1 MKLLN
6 GITYAHEHITIDLSG
21 PKKDE
26 DCKLDNME
34 ETIKELKELKSKG
47 VCNIIDVTN
56 RGMGRNIEF
65 LTKVKEETGINI
77 LSSTGYYKSPFFP
90 EEVYKLN
97 IKQLAHIMLT
107 EIRDGIDNS
116 GIKADII
123 GEIGTSKEEI
133 TPDEEKVFK
142 AASIVH
148 VETGRPIVTHTTL
161 GNLGMEQMRLFKEY
175 GVNLEKVVI
184 SHVDLSGNL
193 DYILRLID
201 KGVNVAFD
209 TIGKIKYQPEE
220 LRVNL
225 LKELTRRGL
234 SEKIVLSMDITR
246 KSHLKYLNGLGYSYL
261 LDDFVPLLRKSGI
274 SEVDVDNMI
283 KNNALRIYE

>member
-21 PKKDE
+21 PKKDD
-26 DCKLDNME
+26 DCKLDTIE

-56 RGMGRNIEF
+56 RGMGRNAPF

-90 EEVYKLN
+90 EEVYKLS
-97 IKQLAHIMLT
+97 IKELAHIMFMEIT
-107 EIRDGIDNS
+107 EGIDKS
-116 GIKADII
+116 GIKAEVI
-123 GEIGTSKEEI
+123 GEIGTSKDNISPE
-133 TPDEEKVFK
+133 EEKVFR
-142 AASIVH
+142 AASRVH
-148 VETGRPIVTHTTL
+148 VETGKPIVTHTTL
-161 GNLGMEQMRLFKEY
+161 GTLGMQQINIFKEY
-175 GVNLEKVVI
+175 GVNLDKVVI

-201 KGVNVAFD
+201 QGVNVAFD
-209 TIGKIKYQPEE
+209 TIGKINYQPEDV
-220 LRVNL
+220 RVSL
-225 LKELTRRGL
+225 LKELTKRGL

-246 KSHLKYLNGLGYSYL
+246 KSHLKYLNGLGYLYL
-261 LDDFVPLLRKSGI
+261 LEKFVPLLKRGGI
-274 SEVDVDNMI
+274 SEAHIDNMI
-283 KNNALRIYE
+283 KNNAPRIYE

>member
-1 MKLLN
+1 VKLLN

-26 DCKLDNME
+26 DCKLYNIE

-97 IKQLAHIMLT
+97 IKELAHIMLM
-107 EIRDGIDNS
+107 EIREGIDNS

-123 GEIGTSKEEI
+123 GEIGTSKDNI
-133 TPDEEKVFK
+133 TPDEEKVFR

-161 GNLGMEQMRLFKEY
+161 GNLGMEQIKLFKEY
-175 GVNLEKVVI
+175 GVNLDKVVI
-184 SHVDLSGNL
+184 SHVGLSGDL
-193 DYILRLID
+193 DYILRIID

-225 LKELTRRGL
+225 LKELTKRGL
-234 SEKIVLSMDITR
+234 SQKIVLSMDITR

-261 LDDFVPLLRKSGI
+261 LDDFLPLLRMGGI
-274 SEVDVDNMI
+274 SEAQIDNMI
-283 KNNALRIYE
+283 VNNAPRIYE

>member
-21 PKKDE
+21 PKKDD
-26 DCKLDNME
+26 DCKLDTIE
-34 ETIKELKELKSKG
+34 ETIKELRVLKSKG
-47 VCNIIDVTN
+47 VCNIIDVTT
-56 RGMGRNIEF
+56 RGMGRNVEY

-90 EEVYKLN
+90 EEVYKLRT
-97 IKQLAHIMLT
+97 QELAHIMFM
-107 EIRDGIDNS
+107 EITAGIDKS
-116 GIKADII
+116 GVKAEVI
-123 GEIGTSKEEI
+123 GEIGTSKDNISPE
-133 TPDEEKVFK
+133 EEKVFR
-142 AASIVH
+142 AASMVH
-148 VETGRPIVTHTTL
+148 VDTGKPIVTHTTL
-161 GNLGMEQMRLFKEY
+161 GTMGMEQINIFKEY
-175 GVNLEKVVI
+175 GVNLDKVVI

-209 TIGKIKYQPEE
+209 TIGKINYQPEDM
-220 LRVNL
+220 RVSL
-225 LKELTRRGL
+225 LKELTKRGL

-261 LDDFVPLLRKSGI
+261 LEKFVPLLKKCGI
-274 SEVDVDNMI
+274 SDAHVDNMI
-283 KNNALRIYE
+283 KNNAPRIYE

>member
-6 GITYAHEHITIDLSG
+6 GITYAHEHMTIDLSG

-26 DCKLDNME
+26 DCKLDTME

-56 RGMGRNIEF
+56 RGMGRNVEF

-90 EEVYKLN
+90 EEVYKLS
-97 IKQLAHIMLT
+97 IKELEHIMLM
-107 EIRDGIDNS
+107 EITDGIDNT
-116 GIKADII
+116 GIKAEII
-123 GEIGTSKEEI
+123 GEIGTSKDNIFPEE
-133 TPDEEKVFK
+133 ERVFR
-142 AASIVH
+142 AASMVH
-148 VETGRPIVTHTTL
+148 VETGKPIITHTTL
-161 GNLGMEQMRLFKEY
+161 GTLGLEQLKIFKEY
-175 GVNLEKVVI
+175 GVNLDKVVI
-184 SHVDLSGNL
+184 SHVDLSGDL

-201 KGVNVAFD
+201 KGANVAFD
-209 TIGKIKYQPEE
+209 TIGKINYQPEDV
-220 LRVNL
+220 RVNL
-225 LKELTRRGL
+225 LKELSKRGL

-261 LDDFVPLLRKSGI
+261 LDNFVPLLRKGDI
-274 SEVDVDNMI
+274 SEAQIDNMI
-283 KNNALRIYE
+283 KNNAPRIYE

>member
-21 PKKDE
+21 PKKDD

-34 ETIKELKELKSKG
+34 ETIKELKQLKSKG

-56 RGMGRNIEF
+56 RGMGRNVEY
-65 LTKVKEETGINI
+65 LTKVSEETGINI

-90 EEVYKLN
+90 DEVFKLS
-97 IKQLAHIMLT
+97 IKELAHIMLM
-107 EIRDGIDNS
+107 EIREGIDNT

-123 GEIGTSKEEI
+123 GEIGTSKDYI
-133 TPDEEKVFK
+133 TPEEDKVFR

-161 GNLGMEQMRLFKEY
+161 GNLGMEQIKLFKEY
-175 GVNLEKVVI
+175 GVNLDKVVI

-209 TIGKIKYQPEE
+209 TIGKINYQPEQV
-220 LRVNL
+220 RVNL
-225 LKELTRRGL
+225 LKELTKRGL
-234 SEKIVLSMDITR
+234 SEKIVLSVDITR
-246 KSHLKYLNGLGYSYL
+246 KSHLKYLNGLGYLYL
-261 LDDFVPLLRKSGI
+261 LQEFVPLLKMEGI
-274 SEVDVDNMI
+274 SDVHINNMI
-283 KNNALRIYE
+283 KNNAPRIYE

>member
-26 DCKLDNME
+26 DCKLYNIE

-97 IKQLAHIMLT
+97 IKELAHIMLM
-107 EIRDGIDNS
+107 EIREGIDNS

-123 GEIGTSKEEI
+123 GEIGTSKDNI
-133 TPDEEKVFK
+133 TPDEEKVFR

-161 GNLGMEQMRLFKEY
+161 GNLGMEQIKLFKEY
-175 GVNLEKVVI
+175 GVNLDKVVI
-184 SHVDLSGNL
+184 SHVGLSGDL
-193 DYILRLID
+193 DYILRIID

-225 LKELTRRGL
+225 LKELTKRGL
-234 SEKIVLSMDITR
+234 SQKIVLSMDITR

-261 LDDFVPLLRKSGI
+261 LDDFLPLLRMGGI
-274 SEVDVDNMI
+274 SEAQIDNMI
-283 KNNALRIYE
+283 VNNAPRIYE

>member
-34 ETIKELKELKSKG
+34 ETIKELRELKSKG

-56 RGMGRNIEF
+56 RGMGRNVEF
-65 LTKVKEETGINI
+65 LAKVSEETGINI

-90 EEVYKLN
+90 GEVYKLN
-97 IKQLAHIMLT
+97 IKELAHIMLM
-107 EIRDGIDNS
+107 EIREGIENS

-123 GEIGTSKEEI
+123 GEIGTSKDNI
-133 TPDEEKVFK
+133 TPEEEKVFR
-142 AASIVH
+142 AAAMVH

-161 GNLGMEQMRLFKEY
+161 GNLGMEQIKLFKEY
-175 GVNLEKVVI
+175 GVNLDKVVI
-184 SHVDLSGNL
+184 SHVALSGDL

-201 KGVNVAFD
+201 SGVNVAFD
-209 TIGKIKYQPEE
+209 TIGKIKYQPEA
-220 LRVNL
+220 LRVDL
-225 LKELTRRGL
+225 LKELTKRGL

-246 KSHLKYLNGLGYSYL
+246 KSHLKYLKGIGYSYL
-261 LDDFVPLLRKSGI
+261 LDDFVPLLRKGGI
-274 SEVDVDNMI
+274 SEAQINNMLV
-283 KNNALRIYE
+283 NNAPSIYE

>member
-26 DCKLDNME
+26 DCKLDAME
-34 ETIKELKELKSKG
+34 ETIKELRELKSKG
-47 VCNIIDVTN
+47 VCNIIDLTN
-56 RGMGRNIEF
+56 RGMGRKVEF
-65 LTKVKEETGINI
+65 VTKVKEETGINI

-97 IKQLAHIMLT
+97 IKELAHIMLM
-107 EIRDGIDNS
+107 EIREGIENS

-123 GEIGTSKEEI
+123 GEIGTSKDNI
-133 TPDEEKVFK
+133 TSDEEKVFR

-161 GNLGMEQMRLFKEY
+161 GNLGMEQIKLFKEY
-175 GVNLEKVVI
+175 GVNLDKVVI
-184 SHVDLSGNL
+184 SHVDLSGDL

-209 TIGKIKYQPEE
+209 TIGKINYQPEAV
-220 LRVNL
+220 RVNL
-225 LKELTRRGL
+225 LKELSKRGL
-234 SEKIVLSMDITR
+234 CDKIVLSMDITR
-246 KSHLKYLNGLGYSYL
+246 KSHLKYLKGLGYSYL
-261 LDDFVPLLRKSGI
+261 LDNFVPLLRNGGI
-274 SEVDVDNMI
+274 SQADIDKML
-283 KNNALRIYE
+283 KNNALRIYA

>member
-6 GITYAHEHITIDLSG
+6 GITYPHEHITIDLSG

-26 DCKLDNME
+26 DCKLDTME

-56 RGMGRNIEF
+56 RGMGRNVEY

-90 EEVYKLN
+90 EEVYKLST
-97 IKQLAHIMLT
+97 KELEHIMLR
-107 EIRDGIDNS
+107 EIREGIDKS
-116 GIKADII
+116 GIKAEVI
-123 GEIGTSKEEI
+123 GEIGTSKDNISSE
-133 TPDEEKVFK
+133 EEKVFR
-142 AASIVH
+142 AASMVH
-148 VETGRPIVTHTTL
+148 VETGKPIVTHTTL
-161 GNLGMEQMRLFKEY
+161 GTLGMEQIKIFKEY
-175 GVNLEKVVI
+175 GVNFDSVVI
-184 SHVDLSGNL
+184 SHVDLSGDL
-193 DYILRLID
+193 DYILRIID
-201 KGVNVAFD
+201 SGANVAFD

-225 LKELTRRGL
+225 LKELTKRGL

-246 KSHLKYLNGLGYSYL
+246 KSHLKYLKGLGYSYL
-261 LDDFVPLLRKSGI
+261 LDNFVPLLRKGGI
-274 SEVDVDNMI
+274 SEVQIDNMI
-283 KNNALRIYE
+283 KNNALRIYA